1 MIILLNTPKFYK
13 LEKRELTNSEL
24 CTVSIDV
31 EYKEAQHIEKKEEID
46 LRSFEGYEMV
56 KSSGFLEIVTSKLTA
71 RIPAKVKKI
80 QIEENKM
87 KLTIESIP
95 FSYEKMREIGI
106 TAKEKENF
114 EMSWNIYLY
123 FIRKEQILVSKKFTI
138 FKATVK
144 QPLKIIT
151 SVLQQD

>member
-1 MIILLNTPKFYK
+1 MKKLTIECVGRNVPIRLEAMIILLNTPKFYK
-13 LEKRELTNSEL
+13 LEKRELTNSKL

-56 KSSGFLEIVTSKLTA
+56 KSSGFLEIATSKLT
-71 RIPAKVKKI
+71 
-80 QIEENKM
+80 
-87 KLTIESIP
+87 
-95 FSYEKMREIGI
+95 
-106 TAKEKENF
+106 ENF

-123 FIRKEQILVSKKFTI
+123 FIRKEQIPISKKFTI

-144 QPLKIIT
+144 QPLKIKT
-151 SVLQQD
+151 SALQQD